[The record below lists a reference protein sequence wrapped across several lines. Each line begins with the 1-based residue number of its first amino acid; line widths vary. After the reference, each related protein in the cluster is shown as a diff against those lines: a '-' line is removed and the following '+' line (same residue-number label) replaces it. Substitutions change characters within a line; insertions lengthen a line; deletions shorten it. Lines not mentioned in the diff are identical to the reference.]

1 MKLHRYVDHQ
11 RLHIV
16 TKYIISLS
24 ISVLLL
30 FRHYISH
37 KITFGAPSSGGVLRS
52 ACGAFIIKLVF
63 WAGTSMQINYSIML
77 CEFTQIFSV
86 KFVDIFLPIIL
97 HMYWVLKRTVS
108 LRWFF
113 EYPQHIMRKLF
124 FWYALLTKVLVIG
137 EFCYNGQFYKAI
149 IEK

>member
-16 TKYIISLS
+16 TKDVISLS

-52 ACGAFIIKLVF
+52 ACGAFISKLTFSKHSFSNAIRVSNSLDSDQEQRYVVPDLGSICVQKLP
-63 WAGTSMQINYSIML
+63 AG
-77 CEFTQIFSV
+77 
-86 KFVDIFLPIIL
+86 DIQKSPLA
-97 HMYWVLKRTVS
+97 KK
-108 LRWFF
+108 
-113 EYPQHIMRKLF
+113 E
-124 FWYALLTKVLVIG
+124 
-137 EFCYNGQFYKAI
+137 
-149 IEK
+149 

>member
-16 TKYIISLS
+16 TKDVISLS

-52 ACGAFIIKLVF
+52 ACGAFIHFCSNFDRTFCKQTV
-63 WAGTSMQINYSIML
+63 
-77 CEFTQIFSV
+77 ETQIRCC
-86 KFVDIFLPIIL
+86 I
-97 HMYWVLKRTVS
+97 
-108 LRWFF
+108 
-113 EYPQHIMRKLF
+113 
-124 FWYALLTKVLVIG
+124 
-137 EFCYNGQFYKAI
+137 
-149 IEK
+149 

>member
-16 TKYIISLS
+16 TKDVISLS

-52 ACGAFIIKLVF
+52 ACGAFICSIATLSYVLSKVCLQLSETCLIPLRVILFHASVPNGNFSHSVLLVF
-63 WAGTSMQINYSIML
+63 CRFI
-77 CEFTQIFSV
+77 
-86 KFVDIFLPIIL
+86 
-97 HMYWVLKRTVS
+97 
-108 LRWFF
+108 
-113 EYPQHIMRKLF
+113 QHTCF
-124 FWYALLTKVLVIG
+124 
-137 EFCYNGQFYKAI
+137 KAI
-149 IEK
+149 SLLNSKRNSFLHINSWTVLCPKLPVHGQ